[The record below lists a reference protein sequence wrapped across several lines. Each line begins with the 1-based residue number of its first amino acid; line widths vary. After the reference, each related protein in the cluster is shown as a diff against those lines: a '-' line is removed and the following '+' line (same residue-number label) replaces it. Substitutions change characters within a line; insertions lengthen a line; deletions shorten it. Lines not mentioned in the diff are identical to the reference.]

1 MLGTEV
7 FWQKNAK
14 NVMKNHIL
22 KPPTFTLIMLLS
34 IQPVKI
40 PEKITV
46 FFNNSCRKF
55 NLFRWTGKNAKKWGF
70 NPIKNIFTHQHFS
83 VLSAS
88 LIKYDQ

>member
-1 MLGTEV
+1 
-7 FWQKNAK
+7 
-14 NVMKNHIL
+14 MKNHIL

-46 FFNNSCRKF
+46 FFDNSCRKF
-55 NLFRWTGKNAKKWGF
+55 NFFRWTGENAKKWGL
-70 NPIKNIFTHQHFS
+70 NRIKNIFTHQYFS
-83 VLSAS
+83 VLSAG

>member
-1 MLGTEV
+1 MLGAEV

-14 NVMKNHIL
+14 NVMKNHRL

-40 PEKITV
+40 PEKIAV

-55 NLFRWTGKNAKKWGF
+55 NFFRWTGKNAKKWGF
-70 NPIKNIFTHQHFS
+70 NPIKNIFTHQYFS

>member
-1 MLGTEV
+1 
-7 FWQKNAK
+7 
-14 NVMKNHIL
+14 MKNHIL

-46 FFNNSCRKF
+46 FLIILVESSIFSAGRAKMP
-55 NLFRWTGKNAKKWGF
+55 KNAKKWGF
-70 NPIKNIFTHQHFS
+70 NPIKNIFTHQCFS

>member
-1 MLGTEV
+1 MGQR
-7 FWQKNAK
+7 FFGKKMQK
-14 NVMKNHIL
+14 NVMKNHTL

-40 PEKITV
+40 PEKITF

-55 NLFRWTGKNAKKWGF
+55 NFFRGTGKIAKKWGF
-70 NPIKNIFTHQHFS
+70 NPIKNIFTHQYFS

>member
-7 FWQKNAK
+7 FWPKNAK

-40 PEKITV
+40 PEKIHVTV

-55 NLFRWTGKNAKKWGF
+55 NFFLGTGKNAKKWGF
-70 NPIKNIFTHQHFS
+70 NPIKNIWATC
-83 VLSAS
+83 
-88 LIKYDQ
+88 I